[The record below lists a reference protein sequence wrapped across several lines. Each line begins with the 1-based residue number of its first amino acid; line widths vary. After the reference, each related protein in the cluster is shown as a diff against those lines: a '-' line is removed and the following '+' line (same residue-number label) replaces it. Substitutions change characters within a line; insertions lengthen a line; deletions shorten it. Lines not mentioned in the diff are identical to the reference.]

1 MTLDP
6 HCEPLLDELF
16 NCLIN
21 DPSGE
26 VYFCEIDDNGKSVYR
41 PELLAIID
49 KHLCPCGH
57 NYRKRT
63 IE

>member
-6 HCEPLLDELF
+6 RCEPLL
-16 NCLIN
+16 N
-21 DPSGE
+21 
-26 VYFCEIDDNGKSVYR
+26 
-41 PELLAIID
+41 ELLIQLWKDGQIVSALPVMSDAESHRICNGLLEIID